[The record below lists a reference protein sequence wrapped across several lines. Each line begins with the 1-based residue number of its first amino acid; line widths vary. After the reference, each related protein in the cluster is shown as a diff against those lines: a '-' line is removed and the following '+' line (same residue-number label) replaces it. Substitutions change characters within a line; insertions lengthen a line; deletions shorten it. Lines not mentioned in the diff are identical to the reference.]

1 MFSNGGIGSETN
13 GHFSENIVFCSLSYP
28 FFPIHVWLVG
38 WLSGLNSMT
47 CSIWYFSCCHQSE
60 REKEPRSGHSL
71 FSPCVFMSIFS
82 LWGQERGPPP
92 PPSLFVSISGV
103 MNMVVVWCTEQ
114 YMVEN
119 MWARFG
125 PLLFPETRHLFSLAQ
140 VYTVSELT
148 VQQQNE
154 KKWFR
159 KNRISQNGGEEYTFY
174 VKYSLI

>member
-1 MFSNGGIGSETN
+1 MVGSDPKLTVIFPKILFFAPCLTPFS
-13 GHFSENIVFCSLSYP
+13 P
-28 FFPIHVWLVG
+28 FMSGWLVG
-38 WLSGLNSMT
+38 WVGW
-47 CSIWYFSCCHQSE
+47 IAW
-60 REKEPRSGHSL
+60 PAL
-71 FSPCVFMSIFS
+71 FGPFHAATSQKGKKSPGQDTHYSPPVF
-82 LWGQERGPPP
+82 LGPPP

-154 KKWFR
+154 K
-159 KNRISQNGGEEYTFY
+159 NGLEKIGFP
-174 VKYSLI
+174 KMGARNILFM

>member
-1 MFSNGGIGSETN
+1 
-13 GHFSENIVFCSLSYP
+13 
-28 FFPIHVWLVG
+28 
-38 WLSGLNSMT
+38 
-47 CSIWYFSCCHQSE
+47 
-60 REKEPRSGHSL
+60 
-71 FSPCVFMSIFS
+71 MSIFS

-154 KKWFR
+154 K
-159 KNRISQNGGEEYTFY
+159 NGLEKIGFP
-174 VKYSLI
+174 KMGARNILFM